1 MNDDATLAHRLAA
14 TAANTAHAGLDAELR
29 AQTAQRVTD
38 ALGNALGAAHLPV
51 VDQMRTLIDG
61 WGGHPQSS
69 IVDGAATSAPNAALL
84 NGTMAHALDFDDT
97 HLPSVLHPSASV
109 VPAAL
114 AAAELA
120 DSTGPQLLDAI
131 AMGVEVT
138 CRLGMAGYDTELGN
152 SVFFENGL
160 HATSITGT
168 IGSAVAAAML
178 LDPREE
184 VIASAIGISASMGAG
199 LLEANRTGGT
209 VKRIHCGW
217 AAHGGVTAAQAAAAG
232 VTGPPT
238 VLEGRFGFLQAYLA
252 DRADLDAITNELG
265 SEWVIPTL
273 FFKPYPCNHFT
284 HAGIDAA
291 RAMKAKGI
299 DPDRI
304 TALTLGAPTP
314 VLRTIAEPRED
325 KAHPKSGYHA
335 AFSGPFTVASAFY
348 SEHGLG
354 LFHEDFTDAAAEDP
368 KKLALA
374 AKVTCEPNAECDAIF
389 PYQFPAVLTATI
401 DDGTEITEKVLV
413 NRGGPGNPL
422 SEDELGTK
430 FELNAAET
438 MDTTQARTLHNAIT
452 DLATGTTN
460 PRQVAAMLQRR
471 NP

>member
-14 TAANTAHAGLDAELR
+14 TAAKTAHAGLDAELR

-217 AAHGGVTAAQAAAAG
+217 AAHGGVTAAQAAAGG

-238 VLEGRFGFLQAYLA
+238 VLEGRFGFLQ
-252 DRADLDAITNELG
+252 
-265 SEWVIPTL
+265 PTS
-273 FFKPYPCNHFT
+273 
-284 HAGIDAA
+284 
-291 RAMKAKGI
+291 R
-299 DPDRI
+299 
-304 TALTLGAPTP
+304 TALT
-314 VLRTIAEPRED
+314 
-325 KAHPKSGYHA
+325 S
-335 AFSGPFTVASAFY
+335 
-348 SEHGLG
+348 
-354 LFHEDFTDAAAEDP
+354 
-368 KKLALA
+368 
-374 AKVTCEPNAECDAIF
+374 
-389 PYQFPAVLTATI
+389 
-401 DDGTEITEKVLV
+401 
-413 NRGGPGNPL
+413 
-422 SEDELGTK
+422 
-430 FELNAAET
+430 
-438 MDTTQARTLHNAIT
+438 M
-452 DLATGTTN
+452 
-460 PRQVAAMLQRR
+460 
-471 NP
+471 